1 MMGSRRAR
9 AFHGLGRG
17 VFLGR
22 IVARARG
29 HGARDSRAAEG
40 RRAGKVDARRST
52 HPEGA
57 EVRLRVVGSLLAEG
71 TAEHVARAM
80 AETARAGA
88 LVTHPYSTLLPSC
101 VP

>member
-40 RRAGKVDARRST
+40 RRAGMSVQHA
-52 HPEGA
+52 P
-57 EVRLRVVGSLLAEG
+57 
-71 TAEHVARAM
+71 
-80 AETARAGA
+80 
-88 LVTHPYSTLLPSC
+88 
-101 VP
+101 